1 MLFYFTGFIIF
12 FTGSLSALSNPLI
25 ANEKIYFFS
34 LLTVYALLCT
44 LIWFLP
50 IIMVKIWLQ
59 DFKLKCG
66 NTSKNY
72 FEDCRNCF
80 NLYSTYE
87 EVFKNLFI
95 TFFGSSQI
103 LSIVLLFLSFSSFV
117 THLDI
122 SLDEL
127 LNFAGLIFTFTGN
140 NRNQI

>member
-66 NTSKNY
+66 NISKNF
-72 FEDCRNCF
+72 FEDYRNCF

-87 EVFKNLFI
+87 EAFKNLFI

-103 LSIVLLFLSFSSFV
+103 LSIVLLFLSFASFM
-117 THLDI
+117 THIDI

-127 LNFAGLIFTFTGN
+127 LNFAGLIFTFTGII
-140 NRNQI
+140 RND